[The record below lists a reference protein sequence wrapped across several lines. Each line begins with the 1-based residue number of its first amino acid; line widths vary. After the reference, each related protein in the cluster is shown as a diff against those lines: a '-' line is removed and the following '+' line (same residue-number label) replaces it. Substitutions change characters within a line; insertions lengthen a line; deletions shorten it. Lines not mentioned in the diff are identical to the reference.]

1 VPDSNADQHSQDE
14 KPGRSQREE
23 KTRKDGDG
31 ASERQSWLRRVMDY
45 LCDEVEIFDKDFET
59 NRIKISFAVPQ
70 DEKEEPQNPV
80 VEKCNHQVKSH
91 AHDLDP

>member
-1 VPDSNADQHSQDE
+1 
-14 KPGRSQREE
+14 
-23 KTRKDGDG
+23 
-31 ASERQSWLRRVMDY
+31 MDY